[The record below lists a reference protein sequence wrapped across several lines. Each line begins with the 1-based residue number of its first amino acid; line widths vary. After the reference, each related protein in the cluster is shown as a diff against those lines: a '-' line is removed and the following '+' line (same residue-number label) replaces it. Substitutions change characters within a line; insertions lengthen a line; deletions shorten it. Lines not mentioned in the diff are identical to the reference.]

1 MSFLGQLYKNSIGQV
16 LLAYDSPSTSS
27 NLTPAFLDKSSFL
40 GNNVLYSVGNPVSCD
55 ETSHNFFNINTQNC
69 YMVLNMNRVNDFVF
83 PSLPSSRTNRYTME
97 GWIYVEISQQLT
109 AGVNIT
115 WNNHLGISI
124 IRDQLSATTIDV
136 ICFPQGYRDSLT
148 GLNGLGVFTL
158 YNSAMN
164 KGMSIEDYSSSTW
177 IFFRCAVDLQTGI
190 FYISNGNS
198 INIVND
204 TLYGSLKNVVPYR
217 FFQMTAEADLSFFNM
232 KLNNSRIFFRSFNV
246 YRDFIPQAL
255 INLKYRDMFN
265 FASSNFWPL
274 VFNVDFDKYTWVEPI
289 TYLNYLNYTL
299 IDEKG
304 NVTTPK
310 LTTLLV
316 NLGPINYSTYPKFY
330 PLKLCD
336 VSNKGDGNNNCVP
349 IKGVGLTCL
358 PTEFCFDLVNSNLQK
373 FWCPTSNYIDISN
386 YSCSPNCPTG
396 YTRLPDSIDSLG
408 Y

>member
-1 MSFLGQLYKNSIGQV
+1 
-16 LLAYDSPSTSS
+16 
-27 NLTPAFLDKSSFL
+27 
-40 GNNVLYSVGNPVSCD
+40 
-55 ETSHNFFNINTQNC
+55 
-69 YMVLNMNRVNDFVF
+69 MNRVNDFFF
-83 PSLPSSRTNRYTME
+83 PNLQSSRTNRYTME
-97 GWIYVEISQQLT
+97 GWIYIEIAQQLT
-109 AGVNIT
+109 AGVNIM
-115 WNNHLGISI
+115 WNDHLGISI

-136 ICFPQGYRDSLT
+136 ICFPQGYRDSLA
-148 GLNGLGVFTL
+148 GLNGLGVFNL

-217 FFQMTAEADLSFFNM
+217 FFQMTAQADLSFFNM

-274 VFNVDFDKYTWVEPI
+274 VFNVDFDKYDYQPLATPPVSKL
-289 TYLNYLNYTL
+289 TYTT
-299 IDEKG
+299 IDDQG
-304 NVTTPK
+304 NSLTQT
-310 LTTLLV
+310 LTTLLN
-316 NLGPINYSTYPKFY
+316 NLSSVNYSTYPTIY
-330 PLKLCD
+330 PITLCD

-358 PTEFCFDLVNSNLQK
+358 PTEFCYDLVNSSLQK

-396 YTRLPDSIDSLG
+396 FTRLPDSLG
-408 Y
+408 TVGYCLKNCPSGNFNSCPSTSSNIGYGNYKKLSIFACNTGYTRVFFNCLSTPTLINSNIILFIIRLNLYE